1 MKRAGI
7 EQGNSLIEV
16 LIALS
21 LTAVTAL
28 GIVAAQSAM
37 ARGQRMALERER
49 AALIVDSVVEGIR
62 RDADRASILAQ
73 WRARAAAMLPSGAID
88 VTDRADGVRVA
99 TVSWHSAGDADP
111 CPEPQALPH
120 RACIAVAFAR

>member
-1 MKRAGI
+1 MKSAGI

-99 TVSWHSAGDADP
+99 TVSWHAAADADP
-111 CPEPQALPH
+111 CPEPPALPH
-120 RACIAVAFAR
+120 SACIAVAFAR